1 MQLII
6 KKLFIILTFIITFV
20 LNQSN
25 SFAFKENSFDDFG
38 IISIMYHR
46 FNENKYPSTNIEMD
60 IFRKQLEII
69 ENEGIKFVH
78 PKNLSRT
85 SLRKNWKEKFFY
97 CRRWIA
103 IFL

>member
-1 MQLII
+1 
-6 KKLFIILTFIITFV
+6 
-20 LNQSN
+20 
-25 SFAFKENSFDDFG
+25 
-38 IISIMYHR
+38 MYHR

-85 SLRKNWKEKFFY
+85 SLRKNWKEKFF
-97 CRRWIA
+97 
-103 IFL
+103 LL